1 MSYPKPEKSTMRLS
15 IDITPEQ
22 HQRLKAVAALQGQSM
37 KDYVL
42 NRVLRDIPVDDAEAI
57 RQLEA
62 FLEPRIKAAQ
72 GKNLDKS
79 VMDIFK
85 DAVQKAD

>member
-1 MSYPKPEKSTMRLS
+1 MRLS

-22 HQRLKAVAALQGQSM
+22 HQRLKAVAALQGKSM

-42 NRVLRDIPVDDAEAI
+42 NRVLADIPADDAEAL

-72 GKNLDKS
+72 GQTLEKS
-79 VMDIFK
+79 VTEIFK

>member
-1 MSYPKPEKSTMRLS
+1 MRLS

-22 HQRLKAVAALQGQSM
+22 HQRLKAVAALQGKSM

-42 NRVLRDIPVDDAEAI
+42 NRVLADIPADDAEAL

-72 GKNLDKS
+72 GQTLDKS
-79 VMDIFK
+79 VTEIFK

>member
-1 MSYPKPEKSTMRLS
+1 MRLS

-22 HQRLKAVAALQGQSM
+22 HQRLKAIAALQGQSM

-42 NRVLRDIPVDDAEAI
+42 NRVLPNNPEAAEEDEAL

-72 GKNLDKS
+72 GETASKP
-79 VMDIFK
+79 VTRIFE
-85 DAVQKAD
+85 DALQEAG

>member
-1 MSYPKPEKSTMRLS
+1 MRLS

-22 HQRLKAVAALQGQSM
+22 HQRLKAVAALQGKSM

-42 NRVLRDIPVDDAEAI
+42 NRVLADIPADDAEAL

-72 GKNLDKS
+72 GQTLDKS
-79 VMDIFK
+79 VTEIFE

>member
-1 MSYPKPEKSTMRLS
+1 MRLS

-42 NRVLRDIPVDDAEAI
+42 GRVFGDIPADDAEAI

-72 GKNLDKS
+72 GETLDKS
-79 VMDIFK
+79 VTEIFK
-85 DAVQKAD
+85 ETAQRTD

>member
-1 MSYPKPEKSTMRLS
+1 MRLS

-22 HQRLKAVAALQGQSM
+22 HQRLKAIAALQGQSM

-42 NRVLRDIPVDDAEAI
+42 NRVLPQGAEATDDEALK
-57 RQLEA
+57 RLEA

-72 GKNLDKS
+72 GKTLQQS
-79 VMDIFK
+79 VTDIFQGTLQE
-85 DAVQKAD
+85 AG

>member
-1 MSYPKPEKSTMRLS
+1 MRLS

-22 HQRLKAVAALQGQSM
+22 HQRLKAIAALQGQSM

-42 NRVLRDIPVDDAEAI
+42 NRVLPNTPETAEENEVL

-72 GKNLDKS
+72 GETVSKS
-79 VMDIFK
+79 VTQIFK
-85 DAVQKAD
+85 DTSQEAG

>member
-1 MSYPKPEKSTMRLS
+1 MRLS

-22 HQRLKAVAALQGQSM
+22 HQRLKAVSALQGQSM

-42 NRVLRDIPVDDAEAI
+42 NRVLADIPADDAEAL

-72 GKNLDKS
+72 GQTLDKS
-79 VMDIFK
+79 VTEIFK